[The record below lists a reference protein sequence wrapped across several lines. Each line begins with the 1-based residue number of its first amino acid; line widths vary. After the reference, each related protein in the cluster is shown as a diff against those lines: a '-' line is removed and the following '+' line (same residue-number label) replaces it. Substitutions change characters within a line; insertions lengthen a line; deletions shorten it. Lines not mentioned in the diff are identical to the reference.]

1 MLALDVRPTDRSG
14 QTVDRVA
21 AVLRALSASA
31 DDGASTT
38 TLARSAGLPRSS
50 AHRML
55 ESLHKAGLVDRDTRS
70 GRWFLGPEMYLMGT
84 TAAARYQV
92 SERAR
97 AAVHRLA
104 TSTGESA
111 FYSVR
116 RADETVVLLREDGS
130 FPVRSFVLFEG
141 ARFPLGVVSAGLAI
155 LAYLDDD
162 EIADYLGR
170 TDLTVDYTCNHS
182 AAAIRT
188 RVAATREHGWSL
200 NPGPI
205 VEGSW
210 GMAAAVFRD
219 NAPIAALT
227 LTGVATRFRPGPAS
241 ADGGTPAV
249 RLIGANHPMSSCTGG
264 TTTVRCA
271 DPRTVLRRHNRRQAL
286 CTAAVASRRVGGT
299 RQRACHCWGS

>member
-1 MLALDVRPTDRSG
+1 MDQMGQSQTTGSPVGQRKVPPWIVGVGSSGSKRSPGNSG
-14 QTVDRVA
+14 QTVDRVT

-38 TLARSAGLPRSS
+38 TLARSA
-50 AHRML
+50 
-55 ESLHKAGLVDRDTRS
+55 
-70 GRWFLGPEMYLMGT
+70 
-84 TAAARYQV
+84 
-92 SERAR
+92 AR

-116 RADETVVLLREDGS
+116 RADETVVLPREDGS

-155 LAYLDDD
+155 LAYLADD

-182 AAAIRT
+182 AEAIRT

-200 NPGPI
+200 NPGLI

-227 LTGVATRFRPGPAS
+227 LTGVATRFRPERQAALGQALLREAHALTLEEQRSAGP
-241 ADGGTPAV
+241 G
-249 RLIGANHPMSSCTGG
+249 R
-264 TTTVRCA
+264 R
-271 DPRTVLRRHNRRQAL
+271 PRTGAHPPLA
-286 CTAAVASRRVGGT
+286 
-299 RQRACHCWGS
+299 